1 MSIFR
6 AVTLLFFITIF
17 ILQIRL
23 WLTTLK
29 TSTRNSLQILYSVE
43 NVIRPSAIFNL
54 SHKVTSLLLFYIYV
68 RSQYGARQTVIAI
81 FGRTWLRS
89 SVRIEVKAYI
99 SDQRTDC

>member
-54 SHKVTSLLLFYIYV
+54 SHKVTSLAKLQLV
-68 RSQYGARQTVIAI
+68 DKRES
-81 FGRTWLRS
+81 
-89 SVRIEVKAYI
+89 
-99 SDQRTDC
+99 